1 MAKTYDF
8 RFKLLLIGDS
18 GVGKACVWFRF
29 SEDAFNSTL
38 NAIIG
43 ADFKIR
49 TIELDGKKIML
60 QIWSLN
66 GQIRFHTFTTSYY
79 RGAMG
84 IMLVYDITN
93 KKSFENI
100 KNWIRIIEE
109 HAPHD
114 VEKMLLGN
122 KCDMEDR
129 RVVSK
134 EQGTQLATEYGIKF
148 METSAKAS
156 INVEEAFFTLAR
168 DIKLKM
174 DKKFELSRPQTF
186 NTVRVT
192 QQPKQSKGFF
202 RLLPEEISLRG
213 PLAVEAY
220 NKALSKGKTRVRRIP
235 VMLIGQDRSGKTS
248 LKKSLKGI
256 RFNSDEGST
265 VGIDVDPSYFKVTT
279 EIWKTGETDKEAN
292 TKDETSYEQHAAL
305 LVVKKLKKGEFFPEE
320 SSVESVQSEDSSL
333 VDVVT
338 TSANTESESSLISHD
353 KFPVNVS
360 KDKHLGPIARILAS
374 TSRWLRGIETS
385 RNPAASARAS
395 RVPDSDDG
403 SNVFNTS
410 ADRRT
415 DRTNKVNDPL
425 STSKIPDEVETLIK
439 KLLQEGDKTKDED
452 DIYSVLWDFGG
463 QSVYYATHP
472 LFLTSRA
479 LYLLVYDLS
488 RDLHEMA
495 QPVTNQGLYKN
506 IQDTFETRSNLDYL
520 DFWMTSIASLARRDD
535 AHTEESDSKSLLLPE
550 KLPPV
555 FLVCTKADRPCGG
568 AEPFAL
574 AREVYGSLQGKSY
587 KNHLCDDVF
596 VVDNTK
602 SGGESECPEV
612 ARLRHS
618 ILAVAKELPLMKEDI
633 PIYWLKYEKAL
644 QVTLGEGHKW
654 IYLEHARRIAA
665 EVCQI
670 HDSQEFVTLLDFLHD
685 QRSLIHFDDTPE
697 LSKLVVLD
705 PQWLIDVL
713 KKVITVQLSD
723 CHGNVEIKQ
732 LWLKLETAGILE
744 ERLLK
749 HVWDPLIEKRETYE
763 SFIAIMEK
771 FSLLCS
777 WPSSDTSCNKQYL
790 VPSMLMSHP
799 PQDITE
805 LIASAEIPSLFLKFE
820 PGQVPRSLFPRLVLQ
835 FFQWGQNEFLS
846 SLHPQLYKNFA
857 RFYTAGDED
866 CSVILLCRSSFIEIV
881 VHRGNVNPRLV
892 EGIQSKLTI
901 SSGPQH
907 DSFEVFCARAVY
919 RQLSL
924 MLECMRR
931 EFCWLRNMIYQAGF
945 ICPVCCHGN
954 VVNHCRIHRKQYCE
968 QEECLHFLSES
979 ELHRA
984 KQFITCT
991 RAAAAVNNKV
1001 HVKNFLAWLTSP
1013 TEQTATDEIDG
1024 RRLLSGKGIEDRSLV
1039 QLPVD
1044 VVESLVSDSCHPEE
1058 IVLQLKES
1066 LHLDQMC
1073 LEQPN
1078 PETKRTI
1085 RCLAKRAKDSNR
1097 IEVVKHLREIT
1108 PAGTTGPLLP
1118 GNLDIRSIPVSQ
1130 MRELTI
1136 DLSSGEEW
1144 KNVAEKLG
1152 LNPKEIRYLDKRTLN
1167 PCDAAL
1173 AFASQRC
1180 HINVDD
1186 LYDVLT
1192 ECGYPVLADT
1202 L

>member
-1 MAKTYDF
+1 MLIVVLSFYSGAVGAFLVYDVTQRGTYENLE
-8 RFKLLLIGDS
+8 RWLAELAEYADS
-18 GVGKACVWFRF
+18 GIV
-29 SEDAFNSTL
+29 
-38 NAIIG
+38 
-43 ADFKIR
+43 
-49 TIELDGKKIML
+49 
-60 QIWSLN
+60 
-66 GQIRFHTFTTSYY
+66 
-79 RGAMG
+79 
-84 IMLVYDITN
+84 IMLV
-93 KKSFENI
+93 
-100 KNWIRIIEE
+100 
-109 HAPHD
+109 
-114 VEKMLLGN
+114 
-122 KCDMEDR
+122 
-129 RVVSK
+129 
-134 EQGTQLATEYGIKF
+134 GIKSDLRHLRAVPTDEAQAF
-148 METSAKAS
+148 AEKNGLLFIETSACDS
-156 INVEEAFFTLAR
+156 SNVEVAFLKVLAEICR
-168 DIKLKM
+168 RRYGPLA
-174 DKKFELSRPQTF
+174 LQTY
-186 NTVRVT
+186 NSAL
-192 QQPKQSKGFF
+192 SKGKT
-202 RLLPEEISLRG
+202 RVLPKEINLRG

-248 LKKSLKGI
+248 LKNSLRGI

-279 EIWKTGETDKEAN
+279 EIWKTGETDQEAN
-292 TKDETSYEQHAAL
+292 TKDATSYEQHAAL
-305 LVVKKLKKGEFFPEE
+305 LVVKKLKEGEFFPEE
-320 SSVESVQSEDSSL
+320 SSAEDASL
-333 VDVVT
+333 VHMVT
-338 TSANTESESSLISHD
+338 SSANTESERSLVSHD

-360 KDKHLGPIARILAS
+360 KDEHLGPIARILAS
-374 TSRWLRGIETS
+374 TSRWLRGIKTS
-385 RNPAASARAS
+385 KNPAAPAGAS

-415 DRTNKVNDPL
+415 DCTNKVNDHL
-425 STSKIPDEVETLIK
+425 TTSKIPDEVETFIK
-439 KLLQEGDKTKDED
+439 KSFQEVDKLKNED
-452 DIYSVLWDFGG
+452 YIYSVLWDFGG

-479 LYLLVYDLS
+479 LYLLAYDLS
-488 RDLHEMA
+488 RELHKTA
-495 QPVTNQGLYKN
+495 QPVTKQGVYKN
-506 IQDTFETRSNLDYL
+506 IQDNFETRSNLDYL
-520 DFWMTSIASLARRDD
+520 DFWMTSIASLASRDD
-535 AHTEESDSKSLLLPE
+535 SKDSDSKSLFLPE
-550 KLPPV
+550 ENPPI
-555 FLVCTKADRPCGG
+555 FLVCTNADRPYGG
-568 AEPFAL
+568 AEPLAL
-574 AREVYGSLQGKSY
+574 AREVYDSLQGKSY
-587 KNHLCDDVF
+587 KNHLFDVF

-612 ARLRHS
+612 ARLRRS
-618 ILAVAKELPLMKEDI
+618 ILAVAKELPMMKEDI
-633 PIYWLKYEKAL
+633 PIKWLKYEKAL
-644 QVTLGEGHKW
+644 QATLGKGHKW
-654 IYLEHARRIAA
+654 IYFEDAKRIAA

-670 HDSQEFVTLLDFLHD
+670 HDNQEFVTLLDFLHD
-685 QRSLIHFDDTPE
+685 QRILIHFDDTPE

-705 PQWLIDVL
+705 PQWLIDVF
-713 KKVITVQLSD
+713 KKVITVQLCD

-732 LWLKLETAGILE
+732 LWHKLETAGILE
-744 ERLLK
+744 ERLLT
-749 HVWDPLIEKRETYE
+749 HVWDPLIEPHESFE

-805 LIASAEIPSLFLKFE
+805 LIASAELPSLFLKFG

-846 SLHPQLYKNFA
+846 LLHPQLYKNFA

-866 CSVILLCRSSFIEIV
+866 CSVIFLCHSSFIEIV
-881 VHRGNVNPRLV
+881 VHRGNVNPRLA
-892 EGIQSKLTI
+892 EGNQSKLTI
-901 SSGPQH
+901 SSDTHH
-907 DSFEVFCARAVY
+907 DSFEVFCARTVY

-924 MLECMRR
+924 MLECMRN
-931 EFCWLRNMIYQAGF
+931 EFYWLRNMTYQAGF
-945 ICPVCCHGN
+945 ICPVCCHGKL
-954 VVNHCRIHRKQYCE
+954 VNYCRIHHKQDCE
-968 QEECLHFLSES
+968 QGECLHFLSES

-984 KQFITCT
+984 NQFITCT

-1001 HVKNFLAWLTSP
+1001 HVTSFSAWFISP
-1013 TEQTATDEIDG
+1013 REQTATDEIDG

-1044 VVESLVSDSCHPEE
+1044 VVESLMSDSCHPEE
-1058 IVLQLKES
+1058 IVLQMKES
-1066 LHLDQMC
+1066 LHLDLMC

-1097 IEVVKHLREIT
+1097 IDVVKHLREIT

-1118 GNLDIRSIPVSQ
+1118 GNRDIRSIPVSQ

-1152 LNPKEIRYLDKRTLN
+1152 LSPKEIRYLDKRTLN

-1173 AFASQRC
+1173 AFVSQRC

>member
-1 MAKTYDF
+1 MRVYMAPV
-8 RFKLLLIGDS
+8 LLMGDS
-18 GVGKACVWFRF
+18 SAGKSYLLSRFRNTEF
-29 SEDAFNSTL
+29 FTRFEVDFNIRNVQVDGKTIKAHL
-38 NAIIG
+38 WDTG
-43 ADFKIR
+43 DEERFR
-49 TIELDGKKIML
+49 TITNTYFREAVGVL
-60 QIWSLN
+60 
-66 GQIRFHTFTTSYY
+66 
-79 RGAMG
+79 
-84 IMLVYDITN
+84 LVYDITKDWTYKN
-93 KKSFENI
+93 VPRWLEEIRDRADSNIVIILVGSKS
-100 KNWIRIIEE
+100 
-109 HAPHD
+109 
-114 VEKMLLGN
+114 G
-122 KCDMEDR
+122 R
-129 RVVSK
+129 RHPRAVPTD
-134 EQGTQLATEYGIKF
+134 E
-148 METSAKAS
+148 AKAFAEKNGLS
-156 INVEEAFFTLAR
+156 FVEISQKVKADKAFDEILTEIYRRRYGPLA
-168 DIKLKM
+168 
-174 DKKFELSRPQTF
+174 SQTY
-186 NTVRVT
+186 NSAL
-192 QQPKQSKGFF
+192 SKGKT
-202 RLLPEEISLRG
+202 RVLPEEISLRG

-248 LKKSLKGI
+248 LKNSLRGI

-305 LVVKKLKKGEFFPEE
+305 LVVKKLKEGEFFPEE
-320 SSVESVQSEDSSL
+320 SSVKSVQSEDSSL
-333 VDVVT
+333 VDVVAP
-338 TSANTESESSLISHD
+338 SANTESESSLISHD

-374 TSRWLRGIETS
+374 TSRWLRGIKTS
-385 RNPAASARAS
+385 RNPAASAGAS

-439 KLLQEGDKTKDED
+439 KLLQAGDKTKDED

-479 LYLLVYDLS
+479 VYLLVYDLS

-555 FLVCTKADRPCGG
+555 FLVCTNADRPCGG
-568 AEPFAL
+568 ADPFAL

-618 ILAVAKELPLMKEDI
+618 ILAVAQELPLMKENI

-644 QVTLGEGHKW
+644 QVTLAEGHKW

-670 HDSQEFVTLLDFLHD
+670 HDNQEFVTLLDFLHD
-685 QRSLIHFDDTPE
+685 QRILIHFDETPE

-713 KKVITVQLSD
+713 KKVITVQPSD

-732 LWLKLETAGILE
+732 LWHKLETTGILE

-749 HVWDPLIEKRETYE
+749 HVWDPLIQKRETYG
-763 SFIAIMEK
+763 SFVAIMEK

-777 WPSSDTSCNKQYL
+777 WPSSDISCNKQYL

-805 LIASAEIPSLFLKFE
+805 LIASADLPSLFLKFE

-835 FFQWGQNEFLS
+835 FFQWGQKEFLS
-846 SLHPQLYKNFA
+846 LLHPQLYKNFA

-901 SSGPQH
+901 E
-907 DSFEVFCARAVY
+907 SFEVFCARAVY

-931 EFCWLRNMIYQAGF
+931 EFCWLRNMTYQAGF
-945 ICPVCCHGN
+945 ICPVCCHRK
-954 VVNHCRIHRKQYCE
+954 VVNYCRTHHKQYCE

-979 ELHRA
+979 ELQNA
-984 KQFITCT
+984 NQCIICT
-991 RAAAAVNNKV
+991 RAAAAVDNKV
-1001 HVKNFLAWLTSP
+1001 HVKTFSAWFMSP
-1013 TEQTATDEIDG
+1013 SEQAATDEIDG
-1024 RRLLSGKGIEDRSLV
+1024 KRFLSGEGSEDRSLAR
-1039 QLPVD
+1039 LPGD
-1044 VVESLVSDSCHPEE
+1044 VVESLTSCSCDPKE

-1066 LHLDQMC
+1066 LHLEEKC
-1073 LEQPN
+1073 LGQPN

-1085 RCLAKRAKDSNR
+1085 RCLAKRAKVSNR
-1097 IEVVKHLREIT
+1097 MEVVKHLREIT

-1118 GNLDIRSIPVSQ
+1118 GNLDIRKIPVRQ
-1130 MRELTI
+1130 MREITMN
-1136 DLSSGEEW
+1136 LSSGEEW
-1144 KNVAEKLG
+1144 KDVAEKLG
-1152 LNPKEIRYLDKRTLN
+1152 LSPTEIRYLDKRTLN

-1173 AFASQRC
+1173 DFSSQRC

-1186 LYDVLT
+1186 LYDTLT
-1192 ECGYPVLADT
+1192 DCGYPVLADT